1 MMLSELSTKIHLNT
15 VDFGHHFNDEMPNQ
29 NVGLQVDHL
38 YGLSPW
44 TPVNWSF
51 VTGRAPWWGYRNH
64 PLVDNCSTSLV
75 TWVCLT
81 NFEQTG
87 HRAGTSS
94 SGLWGLWFFMRFSI
108 CFPYTEWPWPW
119 EPLPTYRG
127 LGATFLVPPQE
138 LREARKREEQYQE
151 LLTLGFP

>member
-1 MMLSELSTKIHLNT
+1 MMRCRNRNALLHHGPSWPWNMYESIAMVALQQNESMNSSELVVCHWPSP
-15 VDFGHHFNDEMPNQ
+15 MPHQ
-29 NVGLQVDHL
+29 
-38 YGLSPW
+38 
-44 TPVNWSF
+44 
-51 VTGRAPWWGYRNH
+51 WWGYRNH
-64 PLVDNCSTSLV
+64 PLFDNSSTSLV

-94 SGLWGLWFFMRFSI
+94 SGLWNHAFFHMFSLFRVAMAMGI
-108 CFPYTEWPWPW
+108 SQHTTDS
-119 EPLPTYRG
+119 EPRI
-127 LGATFLVPPQE
+127 ALVPPQE